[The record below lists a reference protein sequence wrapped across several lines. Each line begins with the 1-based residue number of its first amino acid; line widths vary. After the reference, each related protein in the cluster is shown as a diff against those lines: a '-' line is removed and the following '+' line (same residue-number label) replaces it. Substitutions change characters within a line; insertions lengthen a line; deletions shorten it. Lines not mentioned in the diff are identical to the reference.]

1 MLNHEVNHEGKVFNP
16 YSFKALTDLE
26 LEIVAFL
33 DEHDAK
39 AKDYLLGDLSW
50 ADYVQSKEQ
59 IISDFFT
66 KRHGKLYLDRL
77 PEHLKNK
84 ILAYSL

>member
-1 MLNHEVNHEGKVFNP
+1 MLNHEGKVFNP

-33 DEHDAK
+33 DEHHDGK
-39 AKDYLLGDLSW
+39 AKDHLLGDLSW

-66 KRHGKLYLDRL
+66 KRGGKIYLDLL

>member
-1 MLNHEVNHEGKVFNP
+1 MLNHEGKVFNP
-16 YSFKALTDLE
+16 YSFKELTGWE

-33 DEHDAK
+33 DDQYDAK

-66 KRHGKLYLDRL
+66 KRYGKIYLDRL
-77 PEHLKNK
+77 PDNLKNK